1 MNYQL
6 IKPVYDGAEVTLVAR
21 GEDGKKY
28 MLSDP
33 THKSYFYLREDQTLH
48 PSPRIIAVEYAD
60 GRNRHDWIPF
70 PTGGNIRGEP
80 VKRIFVRSPTDV
92 PELRELYD
100 NPLEADIKYLRRYLI
115 DRGIVSGFNDD
126 LEPVDFVVDPKICI
140 MDIEVYSS
148 RKQNIKKMVRKA
160 DKPIV
165 IIGMK
170 FGEKARPIQLIFDK
184 AQRRRGK
191 FFFKN
196 VIKIYFRSE
205 VDLLIHYWNIIKKA
219 FPDVLS
225 GWNVDFDIDYIENRC
240 RRLIKRLESS
250 QKGNRRLLRLKEL
263 IEENFM
269 KYILKFDLMNAYN
282 QLYEP
287 VRKGLKFVEVD
298 EGLKR
303 EVDVTGKS
311 FSKVYIEDQEKAET
325 YNLEDVVNTWI
336 INSIRKI
343 IDFFWSNKNFAGLE
357 DLTGA
362 RFVGRLV
369 DTITLRIARG
379 RYALPSSPQYTQEE
393 LKALEKYK
401 GAAVL
406 PAVLG
411 IHENVGT
418 FDFGRFYPTI
428 MLAKR
433 KIIGFAKNLIPEVVE
448 FLWKARDVMEEKM
461 KSLIP
466 GTPEWESIRA
476 RWMSRKFTL
485 NGVYGKVGDPKF
497 RLYDKVKAGLITKY
511 CRAGLKVLKRVA
523 ESFGFRVLYGDTDS
537 VFIKLIEKSN
547 ALVKDMAKAGRLLEK
562 RFNKVLQ
569 KVFKTDKLY
578 VVLETIWN
586 PICFVEKK
594 KSDDIAKKKYFGKQV
609 WKYGVNLQELGK
621 EKVVSKGM
629 ENVKRD
635 TAKLTKIV
643 MERLYYYI
651 LNNKVERILPYLR
664 DVYQRMKDGRFS
676 ISTFAI
682 GKQLSNNLKNY
693 KANTDYIRGSKY
705 ANKYIYKSVVMGA
718 GVRAFMIFISRVL
731 NPTYPNT
738 DVIALEEPE
747 VDFDC
752 SSFEID
758 WLKTMERVLEKPLES
773 ILKLTGL
780 DWKKVRGQVNISCL
794 LE

>member
-1 MNYQL
+1 MKYQL
-6 IKPVYDGAEVTLVAR
+6 IKPVYDGTEVTLVAR

-48 PSPRIIAVEYAD
+48 PSKQITAVEYAD

-70 PTGGNIRGEP
+70 PSGGNIRGEP
-80 VKRIFVRSPTDV
+80 VKRIFVKKPTDV
-92 PELRELYD
+92 RELRELYD

-115 DRGIVSGFNDD
+115 DRGITGGFNDD
-126 LEPVDFVVDPKICI
+126 LEPVKFVTDPKIAVV
-140 MDIEVYSS
+140 DIEVYSNK
-148 RKQNIKKMVRKA
+148 KQNIKVMMRKA
-160 DKPIV
+160 NKSIV
-165 IIGMK
+165 MIGIK
-170 FGEKARPIQLIFDK
+170 FSEKARPIQLIFDK
-184 AQRRRGK
+184 AEKRRGK
-191 FFFKN
+191 VFTKD

-205 VDLLIHYWNIIKKA
+205 IDLLIHYWIILKKA

-225 GWNVDFDIDYIENRC
+225 GWNVDFDIEYIKNRC
-240 RRLIKRLESS
+240 EKLIKRLNDSMA
-250 QKGNRRLLRLKEL
+250 GNKRLQRLKEL
-263 IEENFM
+263 LEENFM

-303 EVDVTGKS
+303 EVAVTGKS
-311 FSKVYIEDQEKAET
+311 FAKVYVENQDQAET
-325 YNLEDVVNTWI
+325 YNLEDVVNTWK
-336 INSIRKI
+336 INSMRKI
-343 IDFFWSNKNFAGLE
+343 IEFFWENKNFAGLE

-362 RFVGRLV
+362 RYVGRLV

-379 RYALPSSPQYTQEE
+379 RFALPSSPTYTEE
-393 LKALEKYK
+393 EKKALEKFK

-406 PAVLG
+406 DVVLG

-428 MLAKR
+428 MLAKK
-433 KIIGFAKNLIPEVVE
+433 KIINFAQNLIPEVVE
-448 FLWKARDVMEEKM
+448 FLWKARDTIEEKM
-461 KSLIP
+461 KALVP
-466 GTPEWESIRA
+466 ETPEWESVRA
-476 RWMSRKFTL
+476 KFMSRKFTL

-497 RLYDKVKAGLITKY
+497 RLYDRVKAGMITKY
-511 CRAGLKVLKRVA
+511 CRAGLKVLRKVA
-523 ESFGFRVLYGDTDS
+523 ESFGFKVLAGDTDS
-537 VFIKLIEKSN
+537 IFIELSEKVG
-547 ALVKDMAKAGRLLEK
+547 ALVKDLEEIGRRLEE

-569 KVFKTDKLY
+569 KVFLTKKLY

-586 PICFVEKK
+586 PVCFLEKK
-594 KSDDIAKKKYFGKQV
+594 KSDDIAKKKYFGKIV
-609 WKYGVNLQELGK
+609 WKDGVNLQILGK

-629 ENVKRD
+629 ESVKRD
-635 TAKLTKIV
+635 TAKLTKVV

-651 LNNKVERILPYLR
+651 LNNKVDHVLPYLK
-664 DVYQRMKDGRFS
+664 DVYQRMREGKFS
-676 ISTFAI
+676 IMTFAV
-682 GKQLSNNLKNY
+682 GKGLSSNLKTYTSNI
-693 KANTDYIRGSKY
+693 DYIRGSKY
-705 ANKYIYKSVVMGA
+705 ANKHIYKSVVMGA

-731 NPTYPNT
+731 DPKLPKT

-747 VDFDC
+747 TDFD
-752 SSFEID
+752 SNVFEID

-773 ILKLTGL
+773 ILSLTGL
-780 DWKKVRGQVNISCL
+780 DWKKVKGQVNLSVL